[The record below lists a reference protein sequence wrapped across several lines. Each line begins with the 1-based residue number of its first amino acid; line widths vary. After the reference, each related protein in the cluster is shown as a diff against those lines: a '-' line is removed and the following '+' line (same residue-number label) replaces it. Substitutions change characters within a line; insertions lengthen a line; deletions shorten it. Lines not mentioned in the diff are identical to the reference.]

1 MFLAQIVFSFRSLC
15 LKAVVTDFV
24 LPGTRGEEER
34 GDGGLLVKGGWMRG
48 KGQTMRSRYIFISVK
63 QAEYLLKSI
72 CIRMLHQIVFVPS
85 TRIEIGKKTYLFRNP
100 GSEIQK
106 TFWSEDIKT

>member
-34 GDGGLLVKGGWMRG
+34 GDGGLSMRI
-48 KGQTMRSRYIFISVK
+48 QMDFNRYSANFTEMKI
-63 QAEYLLKSI
+63 
-72 CIRMLHQIVFVPS
+72 
-85 TRIEIGKKTYLFRNP
+85 
-100 GSEIQK
+100 
-106 TFWSEDIKT
+106 